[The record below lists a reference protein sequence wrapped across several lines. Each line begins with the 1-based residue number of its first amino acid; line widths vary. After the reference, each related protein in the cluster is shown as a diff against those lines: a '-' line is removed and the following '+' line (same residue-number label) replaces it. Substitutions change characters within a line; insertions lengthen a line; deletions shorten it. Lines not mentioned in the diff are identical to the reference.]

1 MIVWFDLETTG
12 LDFADDVV
20 LEVAAIA
27 TDESLALESEPFHA
41 LIRPDA
47 EGLGRLALTPVVAV
61 MHANSGLLAD
71 LFGGEVPFW
80 NTAELIGGRTALQVV
95 DTKLCEWFTES
106 LTDLVDDPEERI
118 RLGGSGV
125 DRFDSFFLL
134 RDFPEFFARF
144 DYRTIDISPMRNFAA
159 LCGIE
164 KPEFE
169 SRRERTHRALDD
181 VVNELDEARAWR
193 QLLKGLQS

>member
-27 TDESLALESEPFHA
+27 TDETLERESAPFHA
-41 LIRPDA
+41 LIRPDST
-47 EGLGRLALTPVVAV
+47 GLGRLALNPIVAV

-71 LFGGEVPFW
+71 LFSEETQHW
-80 NTAELIGGRTALQVV
+80 DAAELIGGCTAFEIV
-95 DTKLCEWFTES
+95 DTKLVEWFTEA
-106 LTDLVDDPEERI
+106 LTDLVDDPEERV

-134 RDFPEFFARF
+134 RDFPEFFGRF
-144 DYRTIDISPMRNFAA
+144 DYRTIDISPVRNFAA

-169 SRRERTHRALDD
+169 SRCDRTHRALDD

-193 QLLKGLQS
+193 QLLKGLRP